1 MNKKINI
8 IPVILAGGVGTR
20 LWPLSR
26 KIFPKQFQKLTKNNQ
41 KSLIQITQERVS
53 KLENI
58 LNPIIICNEEHR
70 FIVAEQMREIF
81 VEPLT
86 ILLEPV
92 SKNTAPAVTIAT
104 LKALEYE
111 SDPLLLFLPADH
123 LIKNKSKFLNVIER
137 ATKFASEGRLITFGI
152 TPTHPETGYGYIEA
166 KDNLNGDLTKGFE
179 IKKFIEKPNHK
190 KACEFIQ
197 NKKYFWNSGIF
208 LFQASSILNETK
220 KFHPEMVNL
229 CKKALENERFD
240 LNFQRIEK
248 DPFSKC
254 EEISIDVAIME
265 KTNLGTV
272 LPLDV
277 GWSDIGSW
285 QSLWEREEKDKLGNV
300 LHGKV
305 LDQDSKNCYIRS
317 EDKLVV
323 SIGLEDIV
331 LVDTSD
337 AILITKKNLSQNVK
351 DIVQSLNDKGYQ
363 EGIIHKKVF
372 RPWGYYISIG
382 EGPTW
387 QIKKLIVNPKSSLSL
402 QMHRHRSE
410 HWIVVEGFADIE
422 IDAKKMRL
430 KENESIYVPK
440 GSKHRLS
447 NSTEKPFTIIEVQ
460 SGSYLGEDDI
470 VRFEDKYGRH

>member
-86 ILLEPV
+86 ILLEPT
-92 SKNTAPAVTIAT
+92 SKNTAPAITIAT

-123 LIKNKSKFLNVIER
+123 LIKNKSKFLNVIDK
-137 ATKFASEGRLITFGI
+137 AIKFAKEGRLITFGI

-166 KDNLNGDLTKGFE
+166 KDFLNEELNKGFE
-179 IKKFIEKPNHK
+179 IKRFIEKPNHE
-190 KACEFIQ
+190 KACEFIK

-208 LFQASSILNETK
+208 LFKASSILNETK
-220 KFHPEMVNL
+220 KFHPEMVIL

-248 DPFSKC
+248 ILF
-254 EEISIDVAIME
+254 
-265 KTNLGTV
+265 
-272 LPLDV
+272 
-277 GWSDIGSW
+277 
-285 QSLWEREEKDKLGNV
+285 RNV
-300 LHGKV
+300 RK
-305 LDQDSKNCYIRS
+305 
-317 EDKLVV
+317 
-323 SIGLEDIV
+323 
-331 LVDTSD
+331 
-337 AILITKKNLSQNVK
+337 
-351 DIVQSLNDKGYQ
+351 
-363 EGIIHKKVF
+363 
-372 RPWGYYISIG
+372 
-382 EGPTW
+382 
-387 QIKKLIVNPKSSLSL
+387 
-402 QMHRHRSE
+402 
-410 HWIVVEGFADIE
+410 
-422 IDAKKMRL
+422 
-430 KENESIYVPK
+430 
-440 GSKHRLS
+440 
-447 NSTEKPFTIIEVQ
+447 
-460 SGSYLGEDDI
+460 YLLM
-470 VRFEDKYGRH
+470 